1 MGQDAMRWNAMRRNA
16 MGWDGMGWDGMGWDG
31 MGGMGGNVPNTKSVP
46 ILELRGCTPMYK
58 ILKNK
63 MRLKSRAEGDRRRE
77 IRLAA
82 EENKGK

>member
-1 MGQDAMRWNAMRRNA
+1 
-16 MGWDGMGWDGMGWDG
+16 MGWDRMRCDGMRCDGMRCDGMGWDGMGG

-63 MRLKSRAEGDRRRE
+63 MRLKTRAEGDRRRE